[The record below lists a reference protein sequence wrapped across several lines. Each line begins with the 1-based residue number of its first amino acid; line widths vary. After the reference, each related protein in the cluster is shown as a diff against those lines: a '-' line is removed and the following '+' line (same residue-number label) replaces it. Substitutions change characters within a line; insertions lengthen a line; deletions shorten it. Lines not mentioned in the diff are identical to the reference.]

1 MGFGASLSV
10 LAIFKVLNEAFI
22 FSVKSRR
29 VCLSGVT
36 ISGWSWGVQGKN
48 RVNFPDLNGV
58 WCVMDGLKIDGLTEN
73 S

>member
-1 MGFGASLSV
+1 MVELRNVWAHNALTRDALTLLHMGFGASLSV

-36 ISGWSWGVQGKN
+36 ISG
-48 RVNFPDLNGV
+48 
-58 WCVMDGLKIDGLTEN
+58 
-73 S
+73 